1 VDRFVFVHRVGVCYF
16 KISGVNRGE
25 KYGKTRGVERCECV
39 PWTVFL
45 YPVFFFKYIE
55 LSYGFSSKR
64 E

>member
-1 VDRFVFVHRVGVCYF
+1 MVDRFVFVHRVGVCYF

-45 YPVFFFKYIE
+45 YPVFF
-55 LSYGFSSKR
+55 LNTSN
-64 E
+64 